1 MTFSSLRFPT
11 GLSFMS
17 FCHFRFLRLAVP
29 LCGIVLLAAFF
40 AVPAASADVAKK
52 LYFAGFLGLNSY
64 LKADYEDSR
73 TPVSGTLEFHNGSM
87 MAGAL
92 GLRLTPEFDV
102 EAEIAYR
109 KTDVSNL
116 NIEGLNRVDMGGEIG
131 SWTAMVNGI
140 WNFDTDW
147 VVQPFL
153 TGGVGVTFQSGEFD
167 DVTGVSYDAS
177 DDDIGLAYALG
188 GGLRY
193 PVRDGMAFTGSY
205 RYYGTSDLDFRD
217 TKISYASH
225 EFRLGLE
232 YELGPVKLP
241 DWLKKKKK

>member
-1 MTFSSLRFPT
+1 MFFPRFRSPR
-11 GLSFMS
+11 LVAA
-17 FCHFRFLRLAVP
+17 FCGA
-29 LCGIVLLAAFF
+29 VLLSVAVAAPI
-40 AVPAASADVAKK
+40 VPASAEVAKK

-64 LKADYEDSR
+64 LKADYDDNH
-73 TPVSGTLEFHNGSM
+73 TPVSGTLEFHNGTM

-92 GLRLTPEFDV
+92 GLRLTPEFDA

-116 NIEGLNRVDMGGEIG
+116 NIEGLGRVDMGGEVG
-131 SWTAMVNGI
+131 SWTAMINGV
-140 WNFDTDW
+140 WNFDTPW

-177 DDDIGLAYALG
+177 DDDVGLAYALG

-217 TKISYASH
+217 TTISYASH

-232 YELGPVKLP
+232 YELGPVKVP
-241 DWLKKKKK
+241 DFLKKKKK